1 MSDANGSALAVVE
14 THPQPLAVSE
24 YHRRATDVAGLVRA
38 IVTGKA
44 VQIGPRK
51 YVPVDAYQAI
61 ANAMGCVASARD
73 VRRVEGGYTAI
84 GEVKRLSDGAVLAE
98 GEGFVGDDE
107 PKWSKGPEY
116 ARRSMVQTRAIGRA
130 CRAAFAFVVPMIDL
144 GLSSTPAEEMEGISP
159 GTVEPPAPVARG
171 NAAVRAALRPSP
183 PQSVGAAVQQRAEEP
198 PPHEDADFRPVGT
211 PTHDQSMSFAFG
223 RDKGVTVGKLSE
235 ASLKWYA
242 DCFTKDL
249 ASDDPKKVQFAEKT
263 RAQLACVQSEMKH
276 RGI

>member
-1 MSDANGSALAVVE
+1 MSDVTTLAVIE
-14 THPQPLAVSE
+14 PHHIEHKVSE

-38 IVTGKA
+38 LVLGKA

-51 YVPVDAYQAI
+51 YIPVDAYQAV

-107 PKWSKGPEY
+107 PKWKNGPEY

-144 GLSSTPAEEMEGISP
+144 GLSSTPSEEMEGIST
-159 GTVEPPAPVARG
+159 GTETPPAPRG
-171 NAAVRAALRPSP
+171 AAALKAAIRPSP
-183 PQSVGAAVQQRAEEP
+183 PRTPNEP
-198 PPHEDADFRPVGT
+198 PPHSDADFRPDGAAPQAATFDRNFVM
-211 PTHDQSMSFAFG
+211 PFANKQG
-223 RDKGVTVGKLSE
+223 EPLHKLSE
-235 ASLKWYA
+235 KSLNWYRNALTENIANPDKARFA
-242 DCFTKDL
+242 D
-249 ASDDPKKVQFAEKT
+249 AA
-263 RAQLACVQSEMKH
+263 RAQLALIEAELKF
-276 RGI
+276 RGL

>member
-1 MSDANGSALAVVE
+1 MDSGSNGSALAVVE

-144 GLSSTPAEEMEGISP
+144 GLSSTPAEEMEGINTA
-159 GTVEPPAPVARG
+159 TVEPPAPNVTKPVSRG
-171 NAAVRAALRPSP
+171 TAPLRDALRPSP
-183 PQSVGAAVQQRAEEP
+183 PKPANEP
-198 PPHEDADFRPVGT
+198 PPHTDADFRPDA
-211 PTHDQSMSFAFG
+211 THDRAASFSFG
-223 RDKGVTVGKLSE
+223 RDKGIALRELSE
-235 ASLKWYA
+235 SSLEWYA
-242 DCFTKDL
+242 DCFNKDL
-249 ASDDPKKVQFAEKT
+249 GSDDPKKVQYHDKT
-263 RAQLACVQSEMKH
+263 RAQLALVYAEMKH
-276 RGI
+276 RGIH

>member
-1 MSDANGSALAVVE
+1 MESNGSSTVVE
-14 THPQPLAVSE
+14 GSIVRVEPAAPLAVSE
-24 YHRRATDVAGLVRA
+24 HHRRATDVAGLVRA
-38 IVTGKA
+38 IVVGKA

-73 VRRVEGGYTAI
+73 VKRVEGGYTAI

-107 PKWSKGPEY
+107 PKWAKGPEY

-144 GLSSTPAEEMEGISP
+144 GLSSTPAEEMEGVNMGS
-159 GTVEPPAPVARG
+159 TEPPAPTG
-171 NAAVRAALRPSP
+171 AAGLKEKLREPRPSP
-183 PQSVGAAVQQRAEEP
+183 AKTS
-198 PPHEDADFRPVGT
+198 
-211 PTHDQSMSFAFG
+211 HDRSMFFGFG
-223 RDKGVTVGKLSE
+223 RDKGVPIGELE
-235 ASLKWYA
+235 EGSLRWYA
-242 DCFTKDL
+242 DCLSRDL
-249 ASDDPKKVQFAEKT
+249 TDASKERFHAKT
-263 RAQLACVQSEMKH
+263 REQLAHVTAEMRH